1 VLVISPHPDDDVIGC
16 GGTLCKHRD
25 QGDQINVVYLT
36 SGEKGCRGSAL
47 REAAML
53 REQEAKVAT
62 KIIGIKELDFWR
74 QPDGELSASAEIV
87 RQLRKKLG
95 ELHPDLIYVT
105 HDREAHHD
113 HRVAANIVKKSLSTK
128 NVINLPCVYMF
139 EVWTPLQKFS
149 KIVDI
154 SNYIEIKIAAI
165 KAHKSQC
172 EQFCFPEAFW
182 DLNRYRDESFCCSK
196 RGFKEVFLKMDLL

>member
-25 QGDQINVVYLT
+25 QGDRINVIYLT
-36 SGEKGCRGSAL
+36 SGEKGCRGAAL

-53 REQEAKVAT
+53 REQEAKEAT
-62 KIIGIKELDFWR
+62 KIIGIKKLDFWR
-74 QPDGELSASAEIV
+74 QPDRGLSASTEIV
-87 RQLRKKLG
+87 HQLRTKLR
-95 ELHPDLIYVT
+95 ELHPDIVYVT

-128 NVINLPCVYMF
+128 NVINPPCVYMF

-149 KIVDI
+149 RIVDI
-154 SNYIEIKIAAI
+154 SNYIEIKMAAI

-172 EQFCFPEAFW
+172 EQLCFAEAFGG
-182 DLNRYRDESFCCSK
+182 LNRYRGELFCCSK
-196 RGFKEVFLKMDLL
+196 GGFAEVFLKMDLL